1 MSTRIP
7 FALILA
13 AAVVPPGA
21 PNGPVSTPSEILAN
35 PDRFDGQVVTIEG
48 TMTNLRQRVSRRGD
62 PYYKFDL
69 SDGKQAISVFSLGR
83 SPCRSGAVMVE
94 GTFNKMKRGRRYTSY
109 NVVNASRVICRQGS
123 PGDEPGA
130 GRAIRGD
137 AGTNPCRQPS
147 SKCASVIAV
156 SDQTS
161 GGRKEW
167 FVTAPSPAQPMVRS
181 LHQARR
187 LLQVPWERYT
197 PACQRRPF
205 EAARG

>member
-1 MSTRIP
+1 MSTRIT

-21 PNGPVSTPSEILAN
+21 AYAPVTALSEILAN

-69 SDGKQAISVFSLGR
+69 SDGKQAIRVVSLGR

-94 GTFNKMKRGRRYTSY
+94 GTFDKMKRGKRYTSY

-130 GRAIRGD
+130 GRDPRRCQ
-137 AGTNPCRQPS
+137 N
-147 SKCASVIAV
+147 K
-156 SDQTS
+156 
-161 GGRKEW
+161 
-167 FVTAPSPAQPMVRS
+167 FLSPAVVEVRVS
-181 LHQARR
+181 HSGQRPDIGWSKG
-187 LLQVPWERYT
+187 VPLGQISAT
-197 PACQRRPF
+197 HTA
-205 EAARG
+205 